1 MKASPQAAARKAG
14 LRYVFDEQMAGITRH
29 GRPGHF
35 LYRNP
40 AGKVLK
46 NKAILKRI
54 RALAIPPAWTD
65 VWIAP
70 FENAHLAATGRD
82 AKGRKQYRYH
92 PDFAAIRDAAKYDHV
107 IEFARGLPQLRRRLK
122 RDLRRKGLP
131 REKILATV
139 VTLLEETLI
148 RIGNEDYAKNNHSF
162 GLTTLQNR
170 HAKVKGE
177 RLTFLFQ
184 GKSGKKWNLSVRDR
198 RVARVVRSC
207 QELPGQH
214 LFEYR
219 GDDGAVHAL
228 SSTDVNAYLREIT
241 GRDVSAK
248 DFRTWAGT
256 VLAAMAFKRQTGAVT
271 KRSVRAVVAEVAE
284 KLGNTVAVC
293 RKCYIHPR
301 IISAYEAGDFGDV
314 PPAKGCP
321 GLTAEEGAVLNYLG
335 KTRG

>member
-1 MKASPQAAARKAG
+1 MKVSPKIAARRAG
-14 LRYVFDEQMAGITRH
+14 LRYVSDEQVPGITRH
-29 GRPGHF
+29 GQPGHF
-35 LYRNP
+35 RYRSPTGKPLKNP
-40 AGKVLK
+40 A
-46 NKAILKRI
+46 ALKRI
-54 RALAIPPAWTD
+54 KALAIPPAWTD

-70 FENAHLAATGRD
+70 DKSAHLVATGRD

-92 PDFAAIRDAAKYDHV
+92 PGFAAIRDAAKYDHLV
-107 IEFARGLPQLRRRLK
+107 EFARGLPQLRRQLY

-131 REKILATV
+131 REKILAAL

-170 HAKVKGE
+170 HAKVEGE

-219 GDDGAVHAL
+219 SEDGAIHAV
-228 SSTDVNAYLREIT
+228 SSTDVNAYLRQIT

-256 VLAAMAFKRQTGAVT
+256 VLAAMAFQRQTDPVS
-271 KRSVRAVVAEVAE
+271 KRSIRAVIAEVAE
-284 KLGNTVAVC
+284 KLGNTAAIC
-293 RKCYIHPR
+293 RKCYIHPD
-301 IISAYEAGDFGDV
+301 IIAGCE
-314 PPAKGCP
+314 KGVFIRAP
-321 GLTAEEGAVLNYLG
+321 KGNHKAGLTAMESAVLKYLS
-335 KTRG
+335 KSRG